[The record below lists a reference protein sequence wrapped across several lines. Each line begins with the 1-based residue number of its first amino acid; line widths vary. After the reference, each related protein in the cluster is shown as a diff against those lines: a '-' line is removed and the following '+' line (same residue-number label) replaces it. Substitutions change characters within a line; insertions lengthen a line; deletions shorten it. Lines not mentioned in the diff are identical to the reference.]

1 MDRIFIQSI
10 TMTVIVAIVVVQIVW
25 LRRYTSSFIRRE
37 RLLFAIPILVW
48 MAHGLI
54 FYVMV
59 ILSRL
64 VVDLHS
70 FIESFGGWSSIL
82 RMHGLITVL
91 ALEIARYQTEREDTI
106 RHE

>member
-48 MAHGLI
+48 MAHGLL
-54 FYVMV
+54 FYTLV

-64 VVDLHS
+64 VYPNP
-70 FIESFGGWSSIL
+70 FIQSFGDWSSIL
-82 RMHGLITVL
+82 RLHGLISVL
-91 ALEIARYQTEREDTI
+91 ALEVAHCLSEKEDTI
-106 RHE
+106 P

>member
-1 MDRIFIQSI
+1 MDRIFVQLA
-10 TMTVIVAIVVVQIVW
+10 TTVIILAIIIVQALW
-25 LRRYTSSFIRRE
+25 IRRCTNPVKRKE
-37 RLLFAIPILVW
+37 RLFYAIPILTW
-48 MAHGLI
+48 MTHGLI

-106 RHE
+106 YHE